1 LVVDVPLS
9 SPLTQ
14 MFTFEIG
21 LFKYVTFPVI
31 VLSSGVVSC
40 AIAETEK
47 QIKKVNA

>member
-47 QIKKVNA
+47 QIKKANA

>member
-1 LVVDVPLS
+1 ML
-9 SPLTQ
+9 
-14 MFTFEIG
+14 TFEIG
-21 LFKYVTFPVI
+21 LFKCVTFPVI